1 MRTIATLVLLFALTT
16 ISCRKK
22 TNEMVPNH
30 SDSIII
36 HDSILSGEFPV
47 TPDSA
52 DTILPVDSTS
62 YDVDSI
68 KRSR

>member
-1 MRTIATLVLLFALTT
+1 ML
-16 ISCRKK
+16 
-22 TNEMVPNH
+22 PNQK
-30 SDSIII
+30 DSIIT
-36 HDSILSGEFPV
+36 HDSILSGEYPMS
-47 TPDSA
+47 PDSA

>member
-1 MRTIATLVLLFALTT
+1 MKTIAVITFLFVLTT
-16 ISCRKK
+16 INCKQR
-22 TNEMVPNH
+22 NEVLPNH
-30 SDSIII
+30 KDSIIT
-36 HDSILSGEFPV
+36 HDSILSGEYPMS
-47 TPDSA
+47 PDSS

>member
-1 MRTIATLVLLFALTT
+1 ML
-16 ISCRKK
+16 
-22 TNEMVPNH
+22 PNH
-30 SDSIII
+30 KDSIIT
-36 HDSILSGEFPV
+36 HDSILSGEYPMS
-47 TPDSA
+47 PDSS